1 MKYQDKVRKTQRTR
15 STSTRLGDMTS
26 WVKRVLRSRGSN
38 LSFRSLLLVLM
49 AIFLGGALACQVI
62 WQHVRYSRNK
72 QELRQLAN
80 QNRELQLKIDR
91 KKLVVSRLERLERIQ
106 RIAVNELGMKPLDDA
121 PVLEMS
127 QSQWVQSPR
136 EGGEPMV
143 P

>member
-1 MKYQDKVRKTQRTR
+1 
-15 STSTRLGDMTS
+15 
-26 WVKRVLRSRGSN
+26 
-38 LSFRSLLLVLM
+38 M